1 MVPVT
6 SFMTFIGI
14 AHVSIYEGACN
25 QPKQRVGGSA
35 GGTMDGCYV
44 AESHRVKELPFGLE
58 VRTVEKPGS
67 MRLVGYLRKA
77 TRHQY
82 RARQHTFQ
90 SRGRP
95 QLANDSTV
103 Q

>member
-14 AHVSIYEGACN
+14 AHVSIYEGAW
-25 QPKQRVGGSA
+25 V
-35 GGTMDGCYV
+35 GTMDGCYV
-44 AESHRVKELPFGLE
+44 AESHRVKELPFGLG

-77 TRHQY
+77 TSHQY

-103 Q
+103 